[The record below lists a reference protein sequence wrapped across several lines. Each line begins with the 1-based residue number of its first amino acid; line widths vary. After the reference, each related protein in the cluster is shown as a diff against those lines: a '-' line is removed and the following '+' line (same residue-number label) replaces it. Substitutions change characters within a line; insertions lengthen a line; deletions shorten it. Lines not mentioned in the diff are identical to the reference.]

1 MSSSSVFNI
10 GSKLVLLNGIPMTLP
25 IAASDP
31 GSAVAGDM
39 YFNST
44 SDVIRLFN
52 GTAWVSQGSGTV
64 TSVAASVPAFL
75 SVSGSPI
82 TSSGTLAITLSGSA
96 LPISSGGTGQTTSAA
111 SFNALAPLTT
121 TGDIIIEQS
130 AGVAAR
136 LPIGSSGQVLTVVS
150 GAPAWAAA
158 SVGTVTSVAL
168 ADASTTPIFT
178 ISGSPVTSSG
188 TLTLTLQTE
197 AANFVFA
204 GPSTGSAAQP
214 SFRSLVAADIP
225 SLSATYELVSNFA
238 SRSYQG
244 SIALAASTST
254 ATTIPALTFAF
265 ASFGSMKMDYV
276 IIEASTSSRRMG
288 SFRVATDGTN
298 VGFSDEYAESAVIGT
313 GLVLSAAISGSN
325 IIIQFAGTDSNA
337 CTMRAEITQF
347 AA

>member
-1 MSSSSVFNI
+1 MSASNVFNL

-44 SDVIRLFN
+44 SNVIRVYN
-52 GTAWVSQGSGTV
+52 GTAWVSEGSGTV

-96 LPISSGGTGQTTSAA
+96 LPITSGGTGQTTASAG
-111 SFNALAPLTT
+111 FNALSPMTT
-121 TGDIIIEQS
+121 AGDLEYELS

-136 LPIGSSGQVLTVVS
+136 LPIGTAGQVLTVVS

-158 SVGTVTSVAL
+158 SSGTVTSVAL
-168 ADASTTPIFT
+168 SDASTSPIFA
-178 ISGSPVTSSG
+178 ISGSPVTSAG
-188 TLTLTLQTE
+188 TLTLTLQTQS
-197 AANFVFA
+197 ANLVFA

-238 SRSYQG
+238 SRSYQ
-244 SIALAASTST
+244 SSMALAASTST

-288 SFRVATDGTN
+288 TFRVATDGTN
-298 VGFSDEYAESAVIGT
+298 VGFSDDYAESAIIGT
-313 GLVLSAAISGSN
+313 GIILSAAISGSN
-325 IIIQFAGTDSNA
+325 VIIQFSGTNTNA
-337 CTMRAEITQF
+337 CTMRAEIAQF